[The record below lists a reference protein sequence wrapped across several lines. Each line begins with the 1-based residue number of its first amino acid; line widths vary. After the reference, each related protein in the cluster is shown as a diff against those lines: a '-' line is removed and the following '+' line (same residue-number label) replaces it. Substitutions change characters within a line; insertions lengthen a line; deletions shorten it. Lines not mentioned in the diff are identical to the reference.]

1 MALSVLVIK
10 ETRDRPLK
18 RKRKRFSIPDNTDG
32 HTQMVTPRA
41 PDGAKNFPSYIYC
54 RVVYTSEP
62 QSSVVTRKGTPS
74 SSTEMTH
81 HAFVGRKEGDRFVGR
96 HYQGTAEMNEDGTIK
111 VGDNLYEE
119 ASSESAYVDEPSS
132 STTN

>member
-1 MALSVLVIK
+1 MLHY
-10 ETRDRPLK
+10 P
-18 RKRKRFSIPDNTDG
+18 
-32 HTQMVTPRA
+32 
-41 PDGAKNFPSYIYC
+41 YC

-74 SSTEMTH
+74 SSPEMTR
-81 HAFVGRKEGDRFVGR
+81 HAFVGRKEGERFVGR

-111 VGDNLYEE
+111 VGDNFYEE

-132 STTN
+132 STMN

>member
-1 MALSVLVIK
+1 MA
-10 ETRDRPLK
+10 
-18 RKRKRFSIPDNTDG
+18 
-32 HTQMVTPRA
+32 
-41 PDGAKNFPSYIYC
+41 
-54 RVVYTSEP
+54 
-62 QSSVVTRKGTPS
+62 
-74 SSTEMTH
+74 H

-111 VGDNLYEE
+111 VGDNFYEE